1 MVHAFVQL
9 VVCIL
14 FFLCLICLPSGYQ
27 PLYPGCYDFLT
38 LFPRSFLHGHSSFR
52 QHHIEY
58 HGGSPYPH
66 VIKILLQIR
75 QNHLQGAPINTPFSL
90 YLRGLQPK
98 PTTWQVTKAP
108 NRCTL
113 VESEKRPHC
122 GRLWPGGAPLGAPPF
137 NLHTNRTGNTVRFMA
152 TNVTLRYQFFLSKMG
167 FLILGQIC
175 RIFYCMPIYPIALLK
190 SQHSGLRCVT
200 RANSSCFS

>member
-1 MVHAFVQL
+1 M
-9 VVCIL
+9 
-14 FFLCLICLPSGYQ
+14 
-27 PLYPGCYDFLT
+27 
-38 LFPRSFLHGHSSFR
+38 
-52 QHHIEY
+52 
-58 HGGSPYPH
+58 
-66 VIKILLQIR
+66 
-75 QNHLQGAPINTPFSL
+75 
-90 YLRGLQPK
+90 
-98 PTTWQVTKAP
+98 
-108 NRCTL
+108 
-113 VESEKRPHC
+113 ESEKRPHC